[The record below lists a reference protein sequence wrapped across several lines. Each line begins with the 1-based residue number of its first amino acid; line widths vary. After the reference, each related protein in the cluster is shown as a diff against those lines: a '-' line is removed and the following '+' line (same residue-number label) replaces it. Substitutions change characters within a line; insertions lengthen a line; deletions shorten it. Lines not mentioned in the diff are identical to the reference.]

1 MPQGEPREELSLN
14 YNYGLGYWWSDLC
27 KQRLVISLD
36 RLLVEN
42 PPIPLDRK
50 DE

>member
-27 KQRLVISLD
+27 KPANLVKQFFQD
-36 RLLVEN
+36 CFTN
-42 PPIPLDRK
+42 NAQ
-50 DE
+50 

>member
-14 YNYGLGYWWSDLC
+14 YNHGLGYWWSDLC
-27 KQRLVISLD
+27 KHRLVISLD

-42 PPIPLDRK
+42 PPIPLARK